1 MSGMSTKDI
10 LDQVLVQNIVRP
22 APFHRTT
29 TRERSMVTAGSPKHW
44 QLFRTVVRLL
54 PDPTQCTATI
64 QASNGPALLTSTTV
78 GAHPLISLIQV
89 NTCLSTAAVLI
100 NEEAG
105 RGWPPTA
112 PDDQIF
118 LTVRLRAEGS
128 RPFLFQNP
136 GSSSAAVSQPVKSI
150 TWPLWIL
157 VEALRGNA
165 APVSHRVVEA
175 SMQFH

>member
-1 MSGMSTKDI
+1 
-10 LDQVLVQNIVRP
+10 
-22 APFHRTT
+22 
-29 TRERSMVTAGSPKHW
+29 MVTAGSPKHW
-44 QLFRTVVRLL
+44 QVFRTVVRLL
-54 PDPTQCTATI
+54 PAPTQCTATI
-64 QASNGPALLTSTTV
+64 QASNGPALLTSTSGRAQLCNAFPQALHLWRLHHLCLIATV

-118 LTVRLRAEGS
+118 LTLWLRAEGS

-136 GSSSAAVSQPVKSI
+136 GSSPAAVSQPV
-150 TWPLWIL
+150 
-157 VEALRGNA
+157 
-165 APVSHRVVEA
+165 
-175 SMQFH
+175 